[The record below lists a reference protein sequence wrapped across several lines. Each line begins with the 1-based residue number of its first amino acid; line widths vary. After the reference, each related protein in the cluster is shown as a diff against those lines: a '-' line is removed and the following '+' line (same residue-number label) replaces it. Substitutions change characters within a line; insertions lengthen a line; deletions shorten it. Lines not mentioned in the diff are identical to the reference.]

1 MNRTEEAPVFFI
13 DVDSTLASHDTSS
26 ADRAVRDEL
35 LRLFPGKPE
44 AGGMFGRLYS
54 DINSFYLGIREEPG
68 RKLAGIMN
76 SYGVTTSQKLN
87 AKQDFMFS
95 RELYLKYISEQC
107 ALRLSGS
114 QIMRIA
120 GIYWKTIV
128 ESTKL
133 FEDSTRFLQR
143 TKNKFVIAGSDTRIK
158 FAGGKMLYEPEYSSG
173 LRLKRTKAIGLSKF
187 FKDGEILIGDPCTK
201 PSREFWD
208 KCVQVSGIQ
217 SPETGIVIDDSKT
230 VVKGAMDYGFRGVLI
245 DKKGEYD
252 KAAVAGEV
260 DAYVA
265 SFDELNTYN
274 EAVMKMAKKNFRQKS
289 MCGYLGIM
297 SRKEILKGL
306 RDKHDRF

>member
-1 MNRTEEAPVFFI
+1 MTAADVESAFFI

-76 SYGVTTSQKLN
+76 SYDVLSSKKADT
-87 AKQDFMFS
+87 KQDFMFS

-120 GIYWKTIV
+120 GIYWKAIV

-133 FEDSTRFLQR
+133 FEDSVRFLQR
-143 TKNKFVIAGSDTRIK
+143 AKNKFVIAGSDTRIK
-158 FAGGKMLYEPEYSSG
+158 FSDGKMLYEPEYSSG
-173 LRLKRTKAIGLSKF
+173 LRLQRTKAIGLSKF
-187 FKDGEILIGDPCTK
+187 FNDRQIVIADPDVK
-201 PSREFWD
+201 PSTEFWD
-208 KCVQVSGIQ
+208 KCIKAAGIQ
-217 SPETGIVIDDSKT
+217 RPKTGVVVDDSKT
-230 VVKGAMDYGFRGVLI
+230 VVRSAMDYGFSGVLI
-245 DKKGEYD
+245 DRKGEYG

-260 DAYVA
+260 DACIA
-265 SFDELNTYN
+265 SFDELGGAEYG
-274 EAVMKMAKKNFRQKS
+274 F
-289 MCGYLGIM
+289 
-297 SRKEILKGL
+297 
-306 RDKHDRF
+306 